1 MDVIKVKGGTPLKG
15 RIRIGGSKNAA
26 LPIMAASLLTSD
38 TLVLSN
44 VPNLSDIVTMNQLLM
59 HHGVSFSMDGSSIAE
74 DKVGRTILLNSENI
88 TELTSPYDIVKKMRA
103 SVLSLGP
110 LLARFGEAKV
120 SLPGGCAIGNR
131 PVNLHLYAFEQLG
144 AKITLEEGYICAK
157 APKTG
162 LKGGHIH
169 FDVVS
174 VGATEN
180 ALMAAVLAEG
190 ETLIHNA
197 ATEPEVIDLI
207 ACLKMMGA
215 KIEGAGS
222 STLTITGVSKLHGG
236 HHTIIPDRIEAGS
249 YAVAAAV
256 TDGEIE
262 LLDID
267 YSFLDNISDKF
278 SQAGVI
284 IEKIDNGVK
293 VYRKG
298 NIIRSVDMSTQVY
311 PGFPTDM
318 QAQFMMMMSIADKAS
333 VISENIFENRFMH
346 VPELNRMGADISIHG
361 NCATV
366 KGVKTLQATK
376 VMASDLR
383 ASISLI
389 LAGLVAK
396 DDTYVHRVYHLDR
409 GYEAVEQKLF
419 ACGAKISRIN
429 NG

>member
-1 MDVIKVKGGTPLKG
+1 MDVIKVKGGIPLIGK
-15 RIRIGGSKNAA
+15 IRISGSKNAA

-44 VPNLSDIVTMNQLLM
+44 VPSLSDIVTMNQLLM
-59 HHGVSFSMDGSSIAE
+59 HHGVSFSMDGSGIAE
-74 DKVGRTILLNSENI
+74 DKAGRTILLNSENI
-88 TELTSPYDIVKKMRA
+88 TDLTSPYDIVKKMRA

-157 APKTG
+157 APKNG

-207 ACLKMMGA
+207 ACLRMMGA
-215 KIEGAGS
+215 KIKGAGS

-236 HHTIIPDRIEAGS
+236 HHKIIPDRIEAGS

-256 TDGEIE
+256 TDGELE
-262 LLDID
+262 LLDVD

-278 SQAGVI
+278 SQAGVV

-318 QAQFMMMMSIADKAS
+318 QAQFMMMMTIADKAS
-333 VISENIFENRFMH
+333 VINENIFENRFMH

-366 KGVKTLQATK
+366 KGVKELQATK

-396 DDTYVHRVYHLDR
+396 EETYVHRVYHLDR

-419 ACGAKISRIN
+419 ACGANIFRIN